1 MAKKLVASASKRKK
15 KAQPAMN
22 IALVSDYHS
31 KLEATLGNDEEF
43 SRIFSKLQNDPAI
56 TQLEAVAIGSNFVAP
71 MAASTSNARAFER
84 ICKRH
89 KNLLTFKLKQRAIG
103 GRSAA

>member
-31 KLEATLGNDEEF
+31 KLEATLGNDAFHEF
-43 SRIFSKLQNDPAI
+43 SRSFRMIP
-56 TQLEAVAIGSNFVAP
+56 P
-71 MAASTSNARAFER
+71 
-84 ICKRH
+84 
-89 KNLLTFKLKQRAIG
+89 LLN
-103 GRSAA
+103 

>member
-31 KLEATLGNDEEF
+31 KLDATLMRRLGTMKSFHEF
-43 SRIFSKLQNDPAI
+43 SRSFRMISP
-56 TQLEAVAIGSNFVAP
+56 
-71 MAASTSNARAFER
+71 
-84 ICKRH
+84 
-89 KNLLTFKLKQRAIG
+89 LLN
-103 GRSAA
+103 